1 MVGIEETVL
10 KCENSLSS
18 GLLLEK
24 TSRLEETS
32 RAQFLHSLLVSPI
45 IHSNISSRQGRPL
58 EETSREKLRF
68 EEMISRWKIEEK
80 I

>member
-1 MVGIEETVL
+1 MIPICENEHRGEEETRAPVVGIEETIL

-45 IHSNISSRQGRPL
+45 TL
-58 EETSREKLRF
+58 TSPPDREDL
-68 EEMISRWKIEEK
+68 
-80 I
+80 